1 MTLAGRVSLD
11 DALAFGIN
19 LAHPDGVWESALLV
33 HDEPASATFV
43 HRTVAEFLAAR
54 YLTDFGYKV
63 QRRLLADPNDRKVV
77 TPQLAGVA
85 QWLSYSSPGVFK
97 WLVDTD
103 VDAPVSPDLAYRC
116 ARRGSQHCRN
126 RP

>member
-33 HDEPASATFV
+33 HDEPASATFA

-63 QRRLLADPNDRKVV
+63 QRRLLADPNDREVV

-97 WLVDTD
+97 PESTD
-103 VDAPVSPDLAYRC
+103 GEGAADMEIWWKCLLICGDSYW
-116 ARRGSQHCRN
+116 
-126 RP
+126 